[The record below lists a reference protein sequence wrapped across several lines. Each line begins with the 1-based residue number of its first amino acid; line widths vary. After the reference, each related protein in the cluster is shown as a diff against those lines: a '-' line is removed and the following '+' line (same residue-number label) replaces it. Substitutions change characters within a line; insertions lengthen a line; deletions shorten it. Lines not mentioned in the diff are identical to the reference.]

1 METLRDLL
9 GLEEEIKTKTEK
21 IKKEVP
27 KEESIKESPISPG
40 KPLEP
45 APKAYP
51 RLVKEEPKERIE
63 AGINPLEEF
72 IKGLPKAVEKAT
84 VGGLAELGAK
94 LFPAEPVFLTTQERE
109 RQLKPPKSSEI
120 AVEIASYLV
129 PGRAG
134 FTVKE
139 LLTQVPRML
148 TAGITE
154 LGLKEGDTEEALFS
168 ALYGLTPAG
177 KTRIEQT
184 LKEGLTAGAIE
195 TARQTTKALQGEEA
209 DIINIPVSVLAGMAG
224 GLLTKPAKET
234 GEALSSF
241 GAKPEKTVLRK
252 ALQNLDIAKEK
263 IVKHIE
269 GKTTGGNVKKL
280 KELQVKAKKIADK
293 AEQKL
298 KELPEAEKARLQEN
312 IKLQELENERLVN
325 YVAKKLDIPK
335 EEAALRI
342 ALTSSREGA
351 KTNLTKAL
359 KEEAGEKIAELANKQ
374 AKDIQPRKTLMFAR
388 YLMGD
393 KEASFLD
400 ENFLKWVGVDKKEIS
415 DKTNETLAYLI
426 AKELKSKG
434 IIKEISDFP
443 KLQQSVYRGGRKEN
457 ISVLEGDIKKA
468 EELWG
473 FKEGLRI
480 NEAGT
485 GERAFY
491 YSAGHRVA
499 KGMPG
504 KEPVAKIKADEL
516 TKGEKE
522 ALKVL
527 EPQGYTKE
535 RDGYIRL
542 YSLPFLDPKLAKK
555 LLVKI
560 AKELKD
566 WFKPAPSTNPE
577 VRAWFRAIEEG
588 EMAEQFLKDPDKK
601 LRILNLVV
609 SLGRHYGYTPREAL
623 LVHAVNGG
631 DILKTADALASKV
644 RVKELVKTKGV
655 NKSLYRA
662 YVDIAKYYKLDKRK
676 PEELLGKLEK
686 EIFARL
692 TGQAVKK
699 SKKEKT
705 FELVEY
711 LANYYRTAL
720 LSNPSTH
727 LKNIVGNTAMLV
739 VKMLDDANEQMLRW
753 LTRSKDKRVKRV
765 LLKDFKGYIRALTN
779 LGKLRIYMDML
790 AQETKLD
797 PNVATKNP
805 VFKLLEKEDGLFKWF
820 LLNAESVKTG
830 REIEEL
836 LLDKEVMKKI
846 NSYVFADNAKLTVHL
861 LRFFADYPFLK
872 FFFPFVRTPFNM
884 TAELFKRML
893 PVFPERWTYEG
904 FARAITF
911 WQLVA
916 IAVLLG
922 DKYREAL
929 EKIEGFGQAMS
940 GLAGMIEAKLE
951 GDKKKEYLEFRRFK
965 KLMQQS
971 TTVGS
976 VYKAI
981 QILITWDWE
990 RAARNVVRGFIPN
1003 IIRRQALASYPY
1015 SVYQPGF
1022 EGVLKASIPGLRDEL
1037 PRRKKYGDYIRYN
1050 VDTPLEALF
1059 TMYVE
1064 PEWTE
1069 KQKLQKKLWDEIAY
1083 RRYLMKELKKKL
1095 RLK

>member
-1 METLRDLL
+1 METL
-9 GLEEEIKTKTEK
+9 TEK
-21 IKKEVP
+21 IKKELP
-27 KEESIKESPISPG
+27 KEENKVYNPISPG
-40 KPLEP
+40 REPLKAQTIIKEYKPEQ
-45 APKAYP
+45 
-51 RLVKEEPKERIE
+51 PKEVIE
-63 AGINPLEEF
+63 AGINPVEEF
-72 IKGLPKAVEKAT
+72 IKGLPAAVGKAT

-94 LFPAEPVFLTTQERE
+94 LFPAEPVFLTTQEKE
-109 RQLKPPKSSEI
+109 RQIKPPKSSEI
-120 AVEIASYLV
+120 AVELASYLV

-148 TAGITE
+148 SAGITK
-154 LGLKEGDTEEALFS
+154 LGLSEGNTKEALFS
-168 ALYGLTPAG
+168 ALYGVTPAG
-177 KTRIEQT
+177 KTRVEQA

-195 TARQTTKALQGEEA
+195 TGRQTTKALKGE
-209 DIINIPVSVLAGMAG
+209 DVDLINIPVSVLAGMTG
-224 GLLTKPAKET
+224 GLLTKPGAVEDKNI
-234 GEALSSF
+234 LSAF
-241 GAKPEKTVLRK
+241 GAQPEKEDILKK
-252 ALQNLDIAKEK
+252 ALRNLDIAKEK
-263 IVKHIE
+263 VNKHIE
-269 GKTTGGNVKKL
+269 LKTTGGNIKKL
-280 KELQVKAKKIADK
+280 QELHKKAKAIADK
-293 AEQKL
+293 VEKKL
-298 KELPEAEKARLQEN
+298 QELPETEKRKLQEA

-325 YVAKKLDIPK
+325 YVAKKLGISK
-335 EEAALRI
+335 EEASLRI

-351 KTNLTKAL
+351 KTNLAKAL
-359 KEEAGEKIAELANKQ
+359 KDEAEEKIKDLANKG
-374 AKDIQPRKTLMFAR
+374 AKDIHPRKTLMFAR

-393 KEASFLD
+393 KEATFLD
-400 ENFLKWVGVDKKEIS
+400 DNFLNWLGIDKKEIS
-415 DKTNETLAYLI
+415 DKTNGTLAYLI
-426 AKELKSKG
+426 ARELKNKG
-434 IIKEISDFP
+434 ITKEIADFP
-443 KLQQSVYRGGRKEN
+443 KLQQAVYRTNRKEN
-457 ISVLEGDIKKA
+457 IPLLEGDIKKA

-473 FKEGLRI
+473 FKEGLGI

-491 YSAGHRVA
+491 FSAGHRLA
-499 KGMPG
+499 KGAPEE
-504 KEPVAKIKADEL
+504 EPIARFNVAEL
-516 TKGEKE
+516 TKGERE
-522 ALKVL
+522 ALKTL

-535 RDGYIRL
+535 VKQGGKAHIEL
-542 YSLPFLDPKLAKK
+542 YSMPFLDPALAKK
-555 LLVKI
+555 LLKNI
-560 AKELKD
+560 AKNLKD

-577 VRAWFRAIEEG
+577 VRAWLRAIEEG
-588 EMAEQFLKDPDKK
+588 ETAEQFLKDPDKK

-609 SLGRHYGYTPREAL
+609 SLGQHYGYKPREAL
-623 LVHAVNGG
+623 LVHAINGG
-631 DILKTADALASKV
+631 DILKTADALASKINI
-644 RVKELVKTKGV
+644 KDLVKTKGV
-655 NKSLYRA
+655 NKNLYKA
-662 YVDIAKYYKLDKRK
+662 YVEIAKYYKLDKRN
-676 PEELLGKLEK
+676 PEQLLGKLEK

-692 TGQAVKK
+692 TGQPIKK
-699 SKKEKT
+699 SKKEQT
-705 FELVEY
+705 FEFMEY

-727 LKNIVGNTAMLV
+727 LKNVIGNTAMLV

-753 LTRSKDKRVKRV
+753 LTRSKDKRIKKV
-765 LLKDFKGYIRALTN
+765 LLKDFKGYIKALVN
-779 LGKLRIYMDML
+779 LGKLRIYLDAL
-790 AQETKLD
+790 SQETKLD

-805 VFKLLEKEDGLFKWF
+805 VFKLLEKEDGIFKWF

-830 REIEEL
+830 REIEDL
-836 LLDKEVMKKI
+836 LLDKEVMKRI
-846 NSYVFADNAKLTVHL
+846 NSYVFADNAKLTAHL

-872 FFFPFVRTPFNM
+872 FFFPFIRTPFNM

-893 PVFPERWTYEG
+893 PVFPSRWTYEG

-916 IAVLLG
+916 LAVLLG
-922 DKYREAL
+922 DKYREVL

-940 GLAGMIEAKLE
+940 GLAGMIEAKIE
-951 GDKKKEYLEFRRFK
+951 GNKKKEYLEFRKFK

-971 TTVGS
+971 TTIGS

-1015 SVYQPGF
+1015 SVYQPGL
-1022 EGVLKASIPGLRDEL
+1022 EGVLKASIPGLRSEL
-1037 PRRKKYGDYIRYN
+1037 PRNKKYGDYIRYN

-1069 KQKLQKKLWDEIAY
+1069 KQKLQKQLWDEIAY